1 MKWIFVLMEFTFIN
15 DRLKQDLFESQAM
28 KQENRMQYFHW
39 NIYVQYTDSERCTLH
54 TAHSIRG
61 RKSIFMQKRSQ
72 RLYAPVFGQSK
83 TAICDSYQQLINVL
97 DKSRTGTDWLN
108 RMAAQT

>member
-1 MKWIFVLMEFTFIN
+1 MLMEFTFIN

-28 KQENRMQYFHW
+28 KQENRMQYFHR
-39 NIYVQYTDSERCTLH
+39 NIYVQRLREIHAHCTLH
-54 TAHSIRG
+54 TADAEENQYSCE
-61 RKSIFMQKRSQ
+61 KRSQ

-83 TAICDSYQQLINVL
+83 TAIGDSYQQLINVL